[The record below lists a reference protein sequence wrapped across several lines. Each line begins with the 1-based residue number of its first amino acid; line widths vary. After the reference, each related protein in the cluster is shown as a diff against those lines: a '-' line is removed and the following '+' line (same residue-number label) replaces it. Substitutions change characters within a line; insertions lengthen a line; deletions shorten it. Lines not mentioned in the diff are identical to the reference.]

1 MVGISLDARIRK
13 KESIQALKSA
23 AGEALP
29 AFLGSGETSH
39 LPEVPNVPPDTDQLQ
54 KFRDQLLDIDRKKRQ
69 HLEIPPAKGSGF
81 LKFSTILIVLLFALS
96 AGLFFAGGYLY
107 SYSNPP
113 QGSAISTS
121 GFTVEQNKPDW
132 RLGTVIEGTESVQEG
147 SVPSSY
153 LARRTY
159 LERNEV
165 LADRIY
171 SDGKYQSTLNKSTRN
186 EAKRIASRTTSKIRS
201 AVRKMFGTT
210 VSNIFN
216 PLATTVVRGTVGGA
230 IDKTLPDNSKK
241 GKGGVANS
249 NSSDSLGTVN
259 SGPGRSSG
267 SSFSSN
273 KSSSA
278 GGGAAF
284 SSNKGSSAGGGAATQ
299 ASSVETASDV
309 SDAHD
314 GVSAPKEEVGPLFAL
329 ELQTFFDSTNAF
341 TFMRNLRENGYA
353 ASYIIRSRVGQNMVY
368 KVRVG
373 NFANY
378 SDASEARKLIAHPS
392 RVVLALQNDEHL
404 NY

>member
-1 MVGISLDARIRK
+1 MVGISLGARIRK

-29 AFLGSGETSH
+29 SFLGSGETSH
-39 LPEVPNVPPDTDQLQ
+39 LPEAPNVPPDTDQLQ

-81 LKFSTILIVLLFALS
+81 LKFSTILIVLLFIFA
-96 AGLFFAGGYLY
+96 AVLFFVGGYLY

-121 GFTVEQNKPDW
+121 GFTIDQNKPDW
-132 RLGTVIEGTESVQEG
+132 RLGTVVEGSESVQEG

-165 LADRIY
+165 LVDRIH

-186 EAKRIASRTTSKIRS
+186 EAQRIASRTTSQIRS
-201 AVRKMFGTT
+201 TVRQIFGTT

-216 PLATTVVRGTVGGA
+216 PLATTVVKGTVGGI
-230 IDKTLPDNSKK
+230 IDQTLPDQSKK
-241 GKGGVANS
+241 GRGTQVANS
-249 NSSDSLGTVN
+249 NSGDRNALGTVN
-259 SGPGRSSG
+259 GGPGHSGDYSFKGASVGGGSVANASSSG
-267 SSFSSN
+267 STN
-273 KSSSA
+273 
-278 GGGAAF
+278 
-284 SSNKGSSAGGGAATQ
+284 
-299 ASSVETASDV
+299 ASSGVVATDTR
-309 SDAHD
+309 DAHD
-314 GVSAPKEEVGPLFAL
+314 ELSAPKEEMGALFAL

-341 TFMRNLRENGYA
+341 TFMRNLRENGYT
-353 ASYIIRSRVGQNMVY
+353 ASYIVRSMVGQNMVY

>member
-23 AGEALP
+23 SGEALP

-39 LPEVPNVPPDTDQLQ
+39 LPEAPNVPPDTDQLQ

-186 EAKRIASRTTSKIRS
+186 EAKRFASSTTSKIRS

-241 GKGGVANS
+241 GKSGAANS

-278 GGGAAF
+278 GGGAA
-284 SSNKGSSAGGGAATQ
+284 TQ

-309 SDAHD
+309 ADAHD
-314 GVSAPKEEVGPLFAL
+314 GVPAPKEEVGPLFAL

>member
-13 KESIQALKSA
+13 KESIQALKRA
-23 AGEALP
+23 AGEPLP

-39 LPEVPNVPPDTDQLQ
+39 LPEAPNVPPDTNQLQ

-113 QGSAISTS
+113 QGSAISAA
-121 GFTVEQNKPDW
+121 GFTVDQNKPDW
-132 RLGTVIEGTESVQEG
+132 RLGTVIEGSESVQEG

-171 SDGKYQSTLNKSTRN
+171 SDGKYQSTLNTSTRN
-186 EAKRIASRTTSKIRS
+186 EAKRIASRTTSQIRS
-201 AVRKMFGTT
+201 AVRRIFGET
-210 VSNIFN
+210 VSRIFN
-216 PLATTVVRGTVGGA
+216 PLATTVVSGTVGSA
-230 IDKTLPDNSKK
+230 IDKTLPDSSKK
-241 GKGGVANS
+241 GSTTQETGAKSGG
-249 NSSDSLGTVN
+249 SDSLGTLN
-259 SGPGRSSG
+259 SGFGRSSTG
-267 SSFSSN
+267 SSSN
-273 KSSSA
+273 DSSA
-278 GGGAAF
+278 NSSGGSTSNAA
-284 SSNKGSSAGGGAATQ
+284 SPGSAK
-299 ASSVETASDV
+299 ASSTSITTDTP
-309 SDAHD
+309 DAHD
-314 GVSAPKEEVGPLFAL
+314 GLSAPTEEMGALFAL

-341 TFMRNLRENGYA
+341 AFMRQLREKGYT

-373 NFANY
+373 NFATY
-378 SDASEARKLIAHPS
+378 SDAGEARKLIAHPS

-404 NY
+404 KY

>member
-13 KESIQALKSA
+13 KESMQALKSA

-29 AFLGSGETSH
+29 AFLGSGDTSH
-39 LPEVPNVPPDTDQLQ
+39 LPEAPNVPPDTDQLQ

-113 QGSAISTS
+113 QGSSISAS
-121 GFTVEQNKPDW
+121 GFTIDQKKPDW
-132 RLGTVIEGTESVQEG
+132 RLGTVIEGSESVQEG
-147 SVPSSY
+147 SVPNSY

-165 LADRIY
+165 LADRIH

-201 AVRKMFGTT
+201 AVRKMFGGT
-210 VSNIFN
+210 VSRIFN
-216 PLATTVVRGTVGGA
+216 PLATTVVQGTVGGA
-230 IDKTLPDNSKK
+230 INQTIPDTSKK
-241 GKGGVANS
+241 GKGAQVASS
-249 NSSDSLGTVN
+249 NSGGGDALGTVN

-267 SSFSSN
+267 SGLSS
-273 KSSSA
+273 
-278 GGGAAF
+278 
-284 SSNKGSSAGGGAATQ
+284 KGSSAGGGGSSAS
-299 ASSVETASDV
+299 ASSPGPANAASAAAA

-314 GVSAPKEEVGPLFAL
+314 GLAPPKEEMGALFAL

-353 ASYIIRSRVGQNMVY
+353 ASYIIRSRVGKNMVY

-392 RVVLALQNDEHL
+392 RVVLALQSDEHL
-404 NY
+404 KY

>member
-29 AFLGSGETSH
+29 SFLGSGEKSH
-39 LPEVPNVPPDTDQLQ
+39 LPEAPNVQPDTNQLQ
-54 KFRDQLLDIDRKKRQ
+54 KFRDQLLDIDRRKRQ
-69 HLEIPPAKGSGF
+69 HLKIPQAKGSGL

-113 QGSAISTS
+113 QGSSISTS
-121 GFTVEQNKPDW
+121 GFTINQNKPDW
-132 RLGTVIEGTESVQEG
+132 RLGTVIEGAESVQEER
-147 SVPSSY
+147 VPSSY

-165 LADRIY
+165 LADRIH
-171 SDGKYQSTLNKSTRN
+171 SDGKYQSALNKSTRN

-201 AVRKMFGTT
+201 TVRKIFGNT

-216 PLATTVVRGTVGGA
+216 PLATTVVQGTVGGA
-230 IDKTLPDNSKK
+230 IDKTLPDASKK
-241 GKGGVANS
+241 GRSVPATSS
-249 NSSDSLGTVN
+249 NPSNGDALGTVN
-259 SGPGRSSG
+259 GSSG
-267 SSFSSN
+267 SGFSPKESLV
-273 KSSSA
+273 SE
-278 GGGAAF
+278 GGSTAH
-284 SSNKGSSAGGGAATQ
+284 GSSVPA
-299 ASSVETASDV
+299 VE
-309 SDAHD
+309 DAHD
-314 GVSAPKEEVGPLFAL
+314 GLAPPKEEVGALFAL

-341 TFMRNLRENGYA
+341 TFMRNLRENGYK

-378 SDASEARKLIAHPS
+378 SDASNARKLIAHPC

-404 NY
+404 KY